1 MRHVMPNSEHAIVV
15 EQLCKR
21 YGTLLAV
28 DSVSFTVA
36 KGEVFAFLGPNGAG
50 KSTTAEI
57 IETIRAPTSGK
68 VTVLGMDVTKSKAK
82 VVRRIGVLPQGF
94 SSFDR
99 ITVRESLSYYAQVF
113 GCDADVDAL
122 MDLTHL
128 RSKADARFNT
138 LSGGLKQRLGIAAAL
153 VNDPEVVFLDEPTT
167 GLDPHARHA
176 VWDVLKG
183 LKDRGKTVFLTTH
196 YMEEAELLADT
207 VAIISKGRIVATDSP
222 ARLTEKHAESHAAHS
237 GVERRGGAGP
247 DSQNGLRPHADE
259 RRKHLRPG
267 QQRRRRARHS
277 RGNRKGRPFPPRH
290 RRAQAE
296 PGRGVP
302 QAHGRASRGRR
313 ERGFQMTPR
322 IIAANLVVRL
332 KSFYREK
339 SAMFFTFAFPVI
351 LVLVFGT
358 IFTKPEHLDFDLPV
372 QDLSHSAAS
381 ARLLDALTTDH
392 TFRITP
398 VPAGVDATQY
408 AKEHKQ
414 NLVLVIPE
422 NFAVLEAKRLGARD
436 ASVSVPL
443 TYVHDPSSTAVNTKI
458 QVLDAIV
465 AALNQKM
472 TGTPPFITL
481 VATSILSEQYRF
493 IEFFVPGI
501 IAMAIMTS
509 CLGNALNMNA
519 ELRQK
524 GILRKLATTPITR
537 TDWLVSSIL
546 YQLILSVVSTVAI
559 LLVSY
564 AVFDVRLH
572 IGAWLPLIVVIEV
585 IAFVGIGMLLTPF
598 AKEAESASAVGNA
611 FLFPM
616 MFLSGTFFPVE
627 MMPAFLQSFAKLL
640 PLYYV
645 NEALRAAMI
654 FVDDPAT
661 LRLAGVAAGFAA
673 IVFVAGTFKTRW
685 DGET

>member
-1 MRHVMPNSEHAIVV
+1 
-15 EQLCKR
+15 
-21 YGTLLAV
+21 
-28 DSVSFTVA
+28 
-36 KGEVFAFLGPNGAG
+36 
-50 KSTTAEI
+50 
-57 IETIRAPTSGK
+57 
-68 VTVLGMDVTKSKAK
+68 
-82 VVRRIGVLPQGF
+82 
-94 SSFDR
+94 
-99 ITVRESLSYYAQVF
+99 
-113 GCDADVDAL
+113 
-122 MDLTHL
+122 
-128 RSKADARFNT
+128 
-138 LSGGLKQRLGIAAAL
+138 
-153 VNDPEVVFLDEPTT
+153 
-167 GLDPHARHA
+167 
-176 VWDVLKG
+176 
-183 LKDRGKTVFLTTH
+183 
-196 YMEEAELLADT
+196 
-207 VAIISKGRIVATDSP
+207 
-222 ARLTEKHAESHAAHS
+222 
-237 GVERRGGAGP
+237 
-247 DSQNGLRPHADE
+247 
-259 RRKHLRPG
+259 
-267 QQRRRRARHS
+267 
-277 RGNRKGRPFPPRH
+277 
-290 RRAQAE
+290 
-296 PGRGVP
+296 
-302 QAHGRASRGRR
+302 
-313 ERGFQMTPR
+313 MTPR

-381 ARLLDALTTDH
+381 ARLLEVLTTNQ

-408 AKEHKQ
+408 ARDHKQ

-422 NFAVLEAKRLGARD
+422 NFAVLEAKRLGARA

-443 TYVHDPSSTAVNTKI
+443 IYVHDPSSTAVNTKI
-458 QVLDAIV
+458 QALDATV
-465 AALNQKM
+465 AAINQKM
-472 TGTPPFITL
+472 TGSPPFLTL
-481 VATSILSEQYRF
+481 VARSILSEQYRF

-546 YQLILSVVSTVAI
+546 YQLILSTVSTIAI

-572 IGAWLPLIVVIEV
+572 IGAWLPLIVMIEV
-585 IAFVGIGMLLTPF
+585 IAFVGIGMMLTPF

-645 NEALRAAMI
+645 NEALRAAMV
-654 FVDDPAT
+654 FSDDAAT

-673 IVFVAGTFKTRW
+673 IAFVAGTFKTRW